1 MNTQIKQLIEA
12 RAKILAEMS
21 TLDRMERGRLSEQFL
36 KGTKAG
42 KSVLWGPY
50 FVLQRRHGKA
60 HVTERVP
67 AERVPL
73 VQQDIE
79 NHVRFEALADRY
91 AQVTEELTRLRDG
104 DPEAKKNARISKP
117 TNSRKP
123 RPS

>member
-1 MNTQIKQLIEA
+1 MNTQIKQRIEM
-12 RAKILAEMS
+12 RAQILGEMA

-42 KSVLWGPY
+42 KAVLWGPY
-50 FVLQRRHGKA
+50 FVLQRRQGKA
-60 HVTERVP
+60 HVTERVA

-73 VQQDIE
+73 VQRDID

-91 AQVTEELTRLRDG
+91 AQVTEELTGLRDG
-104 DPEAKKNARISKP
+104 DPDSKKNARFSRP
-117 TNSRKP
+117 TSSRKP

>member
-1 MNTQIKQLIEA
+1 MKTQIQQLIET
-12 RAKILAEMS
+12 RAQILEEMS

-42 KSVLWGPY
+42 KSVQWGPY
-50 FVLQRRHGKA
+50 FVLQRRQGQA

-73 VQQDIE
+73 VQRDID

-91 AQVTEELTRLRDG
+91 AQATEALTRLRDG
-104 DPEAKKNARISKP
+104 DAASKKNTRISRP
-117 TNSRKP
+117 TSSRKP